1 MNIIFKFNP
10 HLKYLTI
17 LLLALYPLDQ
27 LHTTIFQNKMFY
39 SPYKILI
46 GTYLIFFF
54 QLNGL
59 KNTYNCKSIF
69 LFLFSLVIISFLS
82 ILWAHS
88 NYFFALKYSFQLL
101 VLCCFTIVAVKLISN
116 DETALKDLIFY
127 SVLVSG
133 FVSLFGLFGF
143 FTESEITFNKRI
155 SFEQIGLNSIAISTG
170 YSVILG
176 LFGLKFFKK
185 NIFKK
190 ILIFTAIL
198 IDLWFIFRLGTRSV
212 IWGLIAIF
220 FFLSLI
226 NISFQNILKIL
237 ILVFLIILSL
247 TYISDNEILSERIL
261 SRITN
266 INFELFYQNDRIETW
281 LKGIKWWS
289 MNILGSGA
297 GNEIY
302 VYKELKTE
310 NLEAHNTLVSSL
322 IQLGPIGFLF
332 IISVLFLLV
341 LKTYSL
347 KKSEY
352 FSLYVALFLFL
363 TAQMLKGS
371 FLQTRL
377 FWQPLTFLLIF
388 LSLNYHQ
395 IKNKTKKKE

>member
-69 LFLFSLVIISFLS
+69 LFLFSLVIVSFLS

-176 LFGLKFFKK
+176 LFGLNFFKK

-226 NISFQNILKIL
+226 NISFKNILKIL
-237 ILVFLIILSL
+237 ILVFLIKLSL
-247 TYISDNEILSERIL
+247 TYILENEILAERI
-261 SRITN
+261 
-266 INFELFYQNDRIETW
+266 
-281 LKGIKWWS
+281 
-289 MNILGSGA
+289 
-297 GNEIY
+297 
-302 VYKELKTE
+302 
-310 NLEAHNTLVSSL
+310 
-322 IQLGPIGFLF
+322 
-332 IISVLFLLV
+332 
-341 LKTYSL
+341 
-347 KKSEY
+347 
-352 FSLYVALFLFL
+352 
-363 TAQMLKGS
+363 
-371 FLQTRL
+371 
-377 FWQPLTFLLIF
+377 
-388 LSLNYHQ
+388 
-395 IKNKTKKKE
+395 